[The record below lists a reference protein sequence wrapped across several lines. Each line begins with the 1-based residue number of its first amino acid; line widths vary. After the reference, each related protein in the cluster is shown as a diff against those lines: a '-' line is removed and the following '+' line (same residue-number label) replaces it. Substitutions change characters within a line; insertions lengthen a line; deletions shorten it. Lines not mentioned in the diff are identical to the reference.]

1 MEKEIFSKIQ
11 KVDRVNIDQEYD
23 FFSEDLEV
31 EYEKPEIEKHSG
43 GCHCAG
49 GCPNDSIL
57 D

>member
-43 GCHCAG
+43 GCHCAA